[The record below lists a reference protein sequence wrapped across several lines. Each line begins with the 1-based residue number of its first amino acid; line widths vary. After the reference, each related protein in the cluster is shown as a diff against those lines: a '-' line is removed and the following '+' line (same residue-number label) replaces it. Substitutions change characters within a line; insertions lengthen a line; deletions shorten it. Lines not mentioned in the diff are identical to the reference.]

1 MQMRSKEERKADYER
16 REAERKTKFEAS
28 KARREE
34 KSAELR
40 AQLDERKAAKEQAR
54 DAGAAAEK
62 EMSALFASMG
72 MVSWKSVRKEMRLL
86 PGILESGEQIVG
98 AARGFMD
105 NKHWLVVCTDRRVL
119 FLDKVIGGVNQ
130 MDIPLETISSV
141 SQKTGMVF
149 GAIDILGA
157 GLSGMRVEKIAK
169 EEVPRLANAIQ
180 QARRELKNHND
191 P

>member
-1 MQMRSKEERKADYER
+1 MRSKSERKADYQW
-16 REAERKTKFEAS
+16 REGERKAKFEAS

-34 KSAELR
+34 KLAELR
-40 AQLDERKAAKEQAR
+40 APSEERKAAKEQTR

-62 EMSALFASMG
+62 ELSALFASLG

-86 PGILESGEQIVG
+86 PGILEGGEQIVR

-105 NKHWLVVCTDRRVL
+105 SKHWLVVCTDRRVL

-130 MDIPLETISSV
+130 LDIPLDMISSV

-149 GAIDILGA
+149 DAIDILGA
-157 GLSGMRVEKIAK
+157 GLSGMKVEKIVK
-169 EEVPRLANAIQ
+169 EEVPKLANAIQ
-180 QARRELKNHND
+180 QARREHTSRD
-191 P
+191 DS